1 MEIYF
6 APMQGVTGWPFRMTH
21 LRHYDGVDRYYMPFI
36 SVHQSRAMKGGEKR
50 DMDPAHN
57 VPGRM
62 VPQLLPGRAVD
73 SLAYMEMLADA
84 GYDEVSLNFGCPA
97 RTVTTKHKGA
107 GILAEPSVLDAYL
120 EHLFTGMTDRLSN
133 MKVTVKTRVGMDDRG
148 RIDEL
153 IRIYNRYPVAQV
165 QVHARLGKDAYDGTP
180 DLDAFRRF
188 YEGITHPLCYNGDIR
203 SSEDLRNLQEAFPE
217 LKAVMIGRGMIAD
230 PMLAEKLKAQ
240 PQGGGTPDEAR
251 MPESGNQV
259 KAHPQGGGAPEH
271 TENVSGTC
279 GEKERLIRF
288 HDDLCDAWY
297 ADYGNEY
304 PTICRMMEIWDY
316 LERSFPGSARLVR
329 KIRKARKLDVY
340 MDLARQI
347 LAMDYCPST

>member
-21 LRHYDGVDRYYMPFI
+21 LRHYEGVDRYYMPFI

-62 VPQLLPGRAVD
+62 VPQLLPGRAED

-84 GYDEVSLNFGCPA
+84 GYNEVSLNFGCPA

-120 EHLFTGMTDRLSN
+120 EHLFTGMTDRLSS
-133 MKVTVKTRVGMDDRG
+133 MKVTVKTRVGMDDCG
-148 RIDEL
+148 QIDEL

-165 QVHARLGKDAYDGTP
+165 QVHARLGKDAYEGTP

-203 SSEDLRNLQEAFPE
+203 SNEDLRNLKEAFPE

-240 PQGGGTPDEAR
+240 PQGGGVR
-251 MPESGNQV
+251 
-259 KAHPQGGGAPEH
+259 EH
-271 TENVSGTC
+271 TENDSGTC
-279 GEKERLIRF
+279 GGKERLIRF

-340 MDLARQI
+340 RNLARQI
-347 LAMDYCPST
+347 LAMDYCPRT